1 MTSEDAEIAR
11 NVRRELGK
19 RAVNSTMI
27 DVQVKNGNITLAG
40 RITHIRDDKGAN
52 LRSEIDIVMKNMTRE
67 RLVRGFFDQMQ
78 YVVEHEDDNQ
88 KEKHSRGRMRT

>member
-1 MTSEDAEIAR
+1 MTPEDAEIAR

-19 RAVNSTMI
+19 RPINSTMI
-27 DVQVKNGNITLAG
+27 DVQVKSGNITLVG
-40 RITHIRDDKGAN
+40 RILHTREDKTAN

-78 YVVEHEDDNQ
+78 YVVEHEDENE
-88 KEKHSRGRMRT
+88 KETNSRGRMRH

>member
-19 RAVNSTMI
+19 RAIDATMI
-27 DVQVKNGNITLAG
+27 DVQVKNGNITLSG
-40 RITHIRDDKGAN
+40 RIQHMREDKGAS
-52 LRSEIDIVMKNMTRE
+52 LRSEIDIVMKTMTRE

-78 YVVEHEDDNQ
+78 YVVEHDDDS
-88 KEKHSRGRMRT
+88 EKDKSSRGRMRG

>member
-1 MTSEDAEIAR
+1 MTPEDAEVAR

-19 RAVNSTMI
+19 RAIDATMI

-40 RITHIRDDKGAN
+40 RIMHMREDKGAN
-52 LRSEIDIVMKNMTRE
+52 LHSEIDIVMKNMTRE

-78 YVVEHEDDNQ
+78 YVVDHEDENE
-88 KEKHSRGRMRT
+88 KEKNSRGRMRG

>member
-1 MTSEDAEIAR
+1 MTPEDAEIAR

-19 RAVNSTMI
+19 RAINSTMI

-40 RITHIRDDKGAN
+40 RIMHIREDKAAN

-67 RLVRGFFDQMQ
+67 RMVRGFFDQMQ
-78 YVVEHEDDNQ
+78 YVVEHEDDNE
-88 KEKHSRGRMRT
+88 KEKSSRSRMRS

>member
-1 MTSEDAEIAR
+1 MTPEDAEIAR

-19 RAVNSTMI
+19 RPINSTMI
-27 DVQVKNGNITLAG
+27 DVQVKSGNITLAG
-40 RITHIRDDKGAN
+40 RILHTREDKTAN

-78 YVVEHEDDNQ
+78 YVVEHNDEDE
-88 KEKHSRGRMRT
+88 KEKDTRGRMRR

>member
-1 MTSEDAEIAR
+1 MTPEDAEIAR

-19 RAVNSTMI
+19 RPINSTLI

-40 RITHIRDDKGAN
+40 RILHTRDDKNAN
-52 LRSEIDIVMKNMTRE
+52 LRSEIDVVMKNMTRE

-78 YVVEHEDDNQ
+78 YVVEFNDEDE
-88 KEKHSRGRMRT
+88 KEKGSRGRMRS

>member
-1 MTSEDAEIAR
+1 MTPEDAEIAR

-19 RAVNSTMI
+19 RPINSTMI
-27 DVQVKNGNITLAG
+27 DVQVKNGNITLIG
-40 RITHIRDDKGAN
+40 RILHTREDKTAN

-78 YVVEHEDDNQ
+78 YVIEHDDQ
-88 KEKHSRGRMRT
+88 DEKDKDSRGRMRH

>member
-1 MTSEDAEIAR
+1 MTPEDAEIAR

-19 RAVNSTMI
+19 RPINSTMI
-27 DVQVKNGNITLAG
+27 DVQVKSGNITLVG
-40 RITHIRDDKGAN
+40 RILHTREDKTAN

-78 YVVEHEDDNQ
+78 YVIEHEDENE
-88 KEKHSRGRMRT
+88 KETSSRGRMRH

>member
-1 MTSEDAEIAR
+1 VTSEDAEVAR

-19 RAVNSTMI
+19 RAIDATMI

-40 RITHIRDDKGAN
+40 RITHMREDKGAN

-78 YVVEHEDDNQ
+78 YVVEHDDSSE
-88 KEKHSRGRMRT
+88 KEKNSRGRMRG

>member
-19 RAVNSTMI
+19 RAINSTMI
-27 DVQVKNGNITLAG
+27 DVSVKSGNITLSG
-40 RITHIRDDKGAN
+40 RIMHIRDDKGAN

-78 YVVEHEDDNQ
+78 YVVEHEDDSER
-88 KEKHSRGRMRT
+88 EKNSRGRMRT

>member
-1 MTSEDAEIAR
+1 VTSEDAEVAR

-19 RAVNSTMI
+19 RAIDATMI

-40 RITHIRDDKGAN
+40 RITHMREDKGAN

-78 YVVEHEDDNQ
+78 YVVEHDDDS
-88 KEKHSRGRMRT
+88 EKDKNSRGRMRG